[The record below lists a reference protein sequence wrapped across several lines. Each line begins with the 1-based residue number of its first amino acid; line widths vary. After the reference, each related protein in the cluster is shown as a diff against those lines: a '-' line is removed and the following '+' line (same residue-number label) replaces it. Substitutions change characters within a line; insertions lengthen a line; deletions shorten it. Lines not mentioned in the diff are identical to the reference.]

1 MGRFQG
7 NTTIGRFQGNRVLG
21 NMTKRIP
28 PKIPLVLKQNVL
40 ILPKMPPEVQQ
51 NMDGDEDDSEN
62 DTNDGS

>member
-1 MGRFQG
+1 
-7 NTTIGRFQGNRVLG
+7 
-21 NMTKRIP
+21 MTKRIP
-28 PKIPLVLKQNVL
+28 PKIPLVLKQTVL